1 MLSRE
6 AGSVC
11 GRQEGKER
19 ERESLRPI
27 KERGCPVN
35 RESVRQTNRDIETEC
50 KTVRQTDK
58 QGKYETNRPST

>member
-11 GRQEGKER
+11 GGQEGKER

-35 RESVRQTNRDIETEC
+35 RESVRQTNRDIET
-50 KTVRQTDK
+50 
-58 QGKYETNRPST
+58 